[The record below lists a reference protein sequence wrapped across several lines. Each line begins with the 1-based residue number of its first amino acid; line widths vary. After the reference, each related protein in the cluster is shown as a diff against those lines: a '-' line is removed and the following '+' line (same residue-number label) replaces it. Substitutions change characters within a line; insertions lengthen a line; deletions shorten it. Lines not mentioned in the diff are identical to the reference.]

1 MLEIRPLQNSDCP
14 AVASAHAAFLRT
26 PFHTWGGVRLL
37 QAHYETLARQQGG
50 ICFVARVDSQF
61 AGFVCGI
68 WDHQVINQLNRRKPL
83 RLALY
88 SLEHLLEH
96 PTHLGENLRAYILRR
111 AGAIQYPEGYE
122 LRPIVVLP
130 QFRGQ
135 GVADRLVERLIQDA
149 GKRGFDQVFLFTEA
163 DNLPAIH
170 FYTRFGFVPV
180 ETPDETGKMFR
191 YFVPKQQSA

>member
-14 AVASAHAAFLRT
+14 AVASAHATYLRT
-26 PFHTWGGVRLL
+26 PFNTWGGVRLL
-37 QAHYETLARQQGG
+37 QAHYEILTRQQGG

-68 WDHQVINQLNRRKPL
+68 WDHHIINELNRRKPL

-88 SLEHLLEH
+88 SLEHMLEH
-96 PTHLGENLRAYILRR
+96 PAQLGENLRAYLLRR
-111 AGAIQYPEGYE
+111 ARAIPYPEGYE

-149 GKRGFDQVFLFTEA
+149 GERGYDQIFLYTEA
-163 DNLPAIH
+163 DNLPAIR
-170 FYTRFGFVPV
+170 FYTRFGFVLR
-180 ETPDETGKMFR
+180 ETPDESARMFQ
-191 YFVPKQQSA
+191 YFIQENQRA